1 MNESL
6 PSLAYRRYVL
16 GLLAIVYVFNFTD
29 RQILAILMQPIK
41 EDLLLSDTQLGLLS
55 GIAFALFYVTMGIPI
70 ARLADRYN
78 RVNIISISVF
88 LWSLMTA
95 LSGLAANFTQLL
107 MARIGVGIGEA
118 GCTPPA
124 HSLLAD
130 YFARENRASALS
142 IYSLGLPLGSVLG
155 LMAGG
160 WIAQLYGWRIAFF
173 MVGLPGLVLALMV
186 KFTIREPQRGLADGV
201 HEQENPIGETP
212 GGRTFSPPIGE
223 VLGFL
228 WRKKMFRHIT
238 LGTALLAFAGFASAN
253 WIPPFLYRSH
263 GMGLGEIGTW
273 LALLT
278 LIGGVTGT
286 LGGGFLSD
294 RLSGRDL
301 RWYVWLPVLV
311 LMAGVPFSIAGLLV
325 ENKYLALALW
335 VLPTIS
341 YSVYV
346 GPVMALI
353 QRLAGLRIRAISVAI
368 FLFFTNLI
376 GMGGGPLVIGFVSD
390 LTQRYFGDDS
400 LRYSLMVS
408 AVAIIWASLH
418 YMLAARTLID
428 DLSGRKDIELMD
440 PKV

>member
-1 MNESL
+1 MKETL

-70 ARLADRYN
+70 ARLADRHN
-78 RVNIISISVF
+78 RVNIISISIF

-95 LSGLAANFTQLL
+95 LSGFAANFTQLL
-107 MARIGVGIGEA
+107 LARIGVGIGEA

-130 YFARENRASALS
+130 YFTKEKRSSALS

-160 WIAQLYGWRIAFF
+160 WVAQLYGWRVAFF

-186 KFTIREPQRGLADGV
+186 KFSVREPQRGLADGLQ
-201 HEQENPIGETP
+201 EQKNQIGETP
-212 GGRTFSPPIGE
+212 DKAASAPRMGE
-223 VLGFL
+223 VLRFL
-228 WRKKMFRHIT
+228 WSNKMFRHIT
-238 LGTALLAFAGFASAN
+238 IGTSLLAFAGFASAS

-263 GMGLGEIGTW
+263 GMGLGEIGSW

-278 LIGGVTGT
+278 LVSGVTGT
-286 LGGGFLSD
+286 LGGGFMGD
-294 RLSGRDL
+294 RLSKRDL
-301 RWYVWLPVLV
+301 RWYVWLPVIV
-311 LMAGVPFSIAGLLV
+311 LLIGVPFSIAGLLV

-353 QRLAGLRIRAISVAI
+353 QRLAGIRIRAVTVAI

-390 LTQRYFGDDS
+390 LTQHYFGDDS

-408 AVAIIWASLH
+408 AVAITWASLH
-418 YMLAARTLID
+418 YMLAARTLVA
-428 DLSGRKDIELMD
+428 DLAESNDIHSTE
-440 PKV
+440 

>member
-1 MNESL
+1 MSDQAGKPL

-70 ARLADRYN
+70 ARLADRYS
-78 RVNIISISVF
+78 RVSIISVSIF

-107 MARIGVGIGEA
+107 LARIGVGVGEA

-155 LMAGG
+155 LIAGG
-160 WIAQLYGWRIAFF
+160 WVAQIYGWRMAFF
-173 MVGLPGLVLALMV
+173 MVGLPGLVLALIV
-186 KFTIREPQRGLADGV
+186 KFTIREPQRGLADGMQA
-201 HEQENPIGETP
+201 QESE
-212 GGRTFSPPIGE
+212 GGKASAPPIRQ
-223 VLGFL
+223 VLVFL

-238 LGTALLAFAGFASAN
+238 MGTSLLAFAGFASIS

-286 LGGGFLSD
+286 LGGGFIGD
-294 RLSGRDL
+294 RLSKRDL
-301 RWYVWLPVLV
+301 RWYVWLPVIV
-311 LMAGVPFSIAGLLV
+311 LMVGVPFSFAGLLV
-325 ENKYLALALW
+325 ENRYMALALW
-335 VLPTIS
+335 VIPTIS
-341 YSVYV
+341 HSIYV
-346 GPVMALI
+346 GPVMALM
-353 QRLAGLRIRAISVAI
+353 QRLAGLRIRAVTVA
-368 FLFFTNLI
+368 FFFFFVNLI
-376 GMGGGPLVIGFVSD
+376 TVFLSAIHHCCLPDPQSGFVPPECSEM
-390 LTQRYFGDDS
+390 RP
-400 LRYSLMVS
+400 R
-408 AVAIIWASLH
+408 
-418 YMLAARTLID
+418 
-428 DLSGRKDIELMD
+428 
-440 PKV
+440 

>member
-1 MNESL
+1 MNDTKSIQTL
-6 PSLAYRRYVL
+6 PSPGYRRYVL

-41 EDLLLSDTQLGLLS
+41 EEMLLSDTQLGLLS

-78 RVNIISISVF
+78 RVNIISVSIF

-95 LSGLAANFTQLL
+95 LSGLAANFLQLL
-107 MARIGVGIGEA
+107 LARIGVGIGEA

-130 YFARENRASALS
+130 YFSREKRASALS
-142 IYSLGLPLGSVLG
+142 IYSLGLPLGSVMG
-155 LMAGG
+155 LIAGG
-160 WIAQLYGWRIAFF
+160 WVAQIYGWRVAFF

-186 KFTIREPQRGLADGV
+186 KFTIREPQRGLSDGL
-201 HEQENPIGETP
+201 QESETP
-212 GGRTFSPPIGE
+212 GDKVSAPPIGE

-238 LGTALLAFAGFASAN
+238 LGTSLLAFAGFASAS

-278 LIGGVTGT
+278 LVGGVTGT
-286 LGGGFLSD
+286 LGGGFIGD
-294 RLSGRDL
+294 RLSARDL
-301 RWYVWLPVLV
+301 RWYVWLPVIVML
-311 LMAGVPFSIAGLLV
+311 LGVPFSIVGLLV
-325 ENKYLALALW
+325 ENKHLALMLW
-335 VLPTIS
+335 VIPTIS

-346 GPVMALI
+346 GPVMALV
-353 QRLAGLRIRAISVAI
+353 QRLAGVRIRAVTVAI

-390 LTQRYFGDDS
+390 LTQRYFGDNS

-408 AVAIIWASLH
+408 AVAIVWASVH
-418 YMLAARTLID
+418 YILAARTLIG
-428 DLSGRKDIELMD
+428 DLADSNEIELAD
-440 PKV
+440 

>member
-1 MNESL
+1 MNNSL

-70 ARLADRYN
+70 ARLADHRN
-78 RVNIISISVF
+78 RVNIISVSIF

-124 HSLLAD
+124 HSLISD
-130 YFARENRASALS
+130 YFARDKRASALS
-142 IYSLGLPLGSVLG
+142 IYSLGLPLGSVMG

-160 WIAQLYGWRIAFF
+160 WVAQLYGWRVAFF
-173 MVGLPGLVLALMV
+173 IVGLPGLVLALMV

-201 HEQENPIGETP
+201 QEQENPIGETP
-212 GGRTFSPPIGE
+212 DGKPSTPPIGE

-228 WRKKMFRHIT
+228 WRKRMFRHIT
-238 LGTALLAFAGFASAN
+238 LGTSLLAFAGFASAS

-278 LIGGVTGT
+278 LVGGVTGT
-286 LGGGFLSD
+286 LGGGFIGD

-301 RWYVWLPVLV
+301 RWYVWLPVIV
-311 LMAGVPFSIAGLLV
+311 LLLGVPFSIAGLLV
-325 ENKYLALALW
+325 ENKYLALTLW

-353 QRLAGLRIRAISVAI
+353 QRLAGIRVRAVTVAI
-368 FLFFTNLI
+368 FFFFTNLI
-376 GMGGGPLVIGFVSD
+376 GMGGGPLVIGFISD
-390 LTQRYFGDDS
+390 LTQRYFGNDS
-400 LRYSLMVS
+400 LRYSLMAS
-408 AVAIIWASLH
+408 AVAIIWASVH
-418 YMLAARTLID
+418 YLLAARTLIS
-428 DLSGRKDIELMD
+428 DLVEDTDTRSMESTI
-440 PKV
+440 